1 MLPCRN
7 GSHLYTGRQT
17 CLSQRPGSGTSERCN
32 SGSTDPAKLKV
43 SGDFMSLYQAYL
55 EQIEGRKE
63 QGLKPKPI
71 DDGSL
76 VAELIAQ
83 IKDADHAHRADSLN
97 FLIYNTLPGT
107 TSAAGVKAAFLKEI
121 ILGEAVV
128 AEITPAFAFELLSH
142 MKGGPSVEV
151 LLDLALG
158 DDAAIASDAA
168 EILKTQVFLY
178 EADTNRLK
186 AAFEAGS
193 AIARDIIESYAEA
206 EFFTKLPEIEDE
218 IKVVTYIAAE
228 GDIST
233 DLLSPGNQA
242 HSRSDREL
250 HGKCMISEQ
259 AQDEIRKLQA
269 QHPDKQVML
278 IAEKGTMGVGSSRMS
293 GVNNV
298 ALWTGRQASPY
309 VPFVN
314 VAPIV
319 AGTNGISP
327 IFLTTVGVTGGI
339 GIDLKNWVKKLD
351 ADGNPILNNDDNP
364 ILEQKYSVETGTILT
379 INTKDKMLLDEDGG
393 EALVDVSSS
402 FTPQKLE
409 FMKAGGS
416 YAIVFGKMLQTF
428 ACETLG
434 VELKSAYAPSK
445 EVSVEGQ
452 GLTAV
457 EKIFNANAV
466 GVAPGTVLHAGSD
479 ARVRVNIVGSQDTTG
494 LMTAQELEAMAA
506 TVISPT
512 VDGAYQSGCHTASV
526 WDIKAQENTPRLM
539 KFMHDFGLITGR
551 DPKDVYHP
559 MTDVIHKVLN
569 DITVDDWAII
579 IGGDSH
585 TRMSKGVAFGA
596 DSGTV
601 ALALATGEA
610 TMPIPESVKV
620 TFKGSMADHMDF
632 RDVVHAT
639 QTQMLK
645 QFGDNVFQGRIIEVH
660 IGTLLADQAFTFTDW
675 TAEMKAK
682 ASICISEDATLIES
696 LEIAK
701 HRIQIMIDKGMEN
714 DNRMLQGL
722 IDIADQR
729 IAQIRSGEKPALAP
743 DANASYFAEVVVD
756 LDQIVE
762 PMIADPDVN
771 NADVSKRYTHDTIRP
786 ISFYGADK
794 KVDLGFVGSC
804 MVHKGDVKIVAQ
816 MLRNLE
822 KSSGKVEFN
831 APLVVAAPT
840 YNIIDELK
848 AEGDWDIL
856 QKYSGFEFDD
866 SKPKT
871 SARTEYENILYLERP
886 GCNLCMGNQEKA
898 AKGDTV
904 LATSTRLFKGRVVED
919 AGDKKGESLL
929 ASTPVV
935 VLSAILGR
943 TPTLDEYKTAVDGI
957 DLTKFAPPLAKPG
970 TTQSAHF

>member
-1 MLPCRN
+1 MA
-7 GSHLYTGRQT
+7 LY
-17 CLSQRPGSGTSERCN
+17 
-32 SGSTDPAKLKV
+32 D
-43 SGDFMSLYQAYL
+43 AYL
-55 EQIEGRKE
+55 ENIETRKQ
-63 QGLKPKPI
+63 QGLSAKPI
-71 DDGSL
+71 DDGDL
-76 VAELIAQ
+76 LAEIIGLIKQ
-83 IKDADHAHRADSLN
+83 PDNGHRADALHY
-97 FLIYNTLPGT
+97 FIYNTLPGT
-107 TSAAGVKAAFLKEI
+107 TSAAGEKAAFLKEI
-121 ILGEAVV
+121 ILGQATVD
-128 AEITPAFAFELLSH
+128 EISTDFAFELLSH

-151 LLDLALG
+151 LLDVALG
-158 DDAAIASDAA
+158 EDAALAVQAGDV
-168 EILKTQVFLY
+168 LKTQVFLY
-178 EADTNRLK
+178 EADMARLQ
-186 AAFEAGS
+186 AAYEADNE
-193 AIARDIIESYAEA
+193 IAKDILESYAAA
-206 EFFTKLPEIEDE
+206 EFFTKLPDIEEE

-250 HGKCMISEQ
+250 HGKCMISEA
-259 AQDEIRKLQA
+259 AQKEIEALKLK
-269 QHPDKQVML
+269 HPDKRVML

-314 VAPIV
+314 IAPIV

-339 GIDLKNWVKKLD
+339 GVDLKNWVKKIGE
-351 ADGNPILNNDDNP
+351 DGKPLLNNDGNAV
-364 ILEQKYSVETGTILT
+364 LEQKYSVETGTVLT
-379 INTKDKMLLDEDGG
+379 INTAKKKLYSDDGS
-393 EALVDVSSS
+393 EELVDMADS
-402 FTPQKLE
+402 FTPQKVE

-416 YAIVFGKMLQTF
+416 YAIVFGKKLQSF

-434 VELKSAYAPSK
+434 VELTPVFAPSK
-445 EVSVEGQ
+445 EISHDGQ

-457 EKIFNANAV
+457 EKIFNANAL
-466 GVAPGTVLHAGSD
+466 GRSSDKPLHAGSD
-479 ARVRVNIVGSQDTTG
+479 VRVQVNIVGSQDTTG

-506 TVISPT
+506 TLLSPS

-526 WDIKAQENTPRLM
+526 WDAKAQANTPRLM
-539 KFMHDFGLITGR
+539 AFMNKFGLVTAR
-551 DPKDVYHP
+551 DPKGQYHA

-620 TFKGSMADHMDF
+620 TFKGQMAEHMDF

-639 QTQMLK
+639 QAQMLD
-645 QFGDNVFQGRIIEVH
+645 QFGDNVFQGRVIEVH

-682 ASICISEDATLIES
+682 ASICISNDETLIGS

-701 HRIQIMIDKGMEN
+701 ARIQVMIDKGM
-714 DNRMLQGL
+714 DNAAHMLQGL
-722 IDIADQR
+722 IDIADKR
-729 IAQIRSGEKPALAP
+729 IGEIKSGNKPALTP
-743 DANASYFAEVVVD
+743 DANAAYFAEVVVD
-756 LDQIVE
+756 LDAINE
-762 PMIADPDVN
+762 PMIADPDVE
-771 NADVSKRYTHDTIRP
+771 NADISKRYTHDTIRP
-786 ISFYGADK
+786 ISHYRAEK

-804 MVHKGDVKIVAQ
+804 MVHKGDMKIVAQ
-816 MLRNLE
+816 MFRNLE
-822 KSSGKVEFN
+822 NENGHVSFN
-831 APLVVAAPT
+831 APLVIAPPT
-840 YNIIDELK
+840 YNIVDELK

-856 QKYSGFEFDD
+856 QKYAGFEFDD
-866 SKPKT
+866 DAPKQE
-871 SARTEYENILYLERP
+871 ARTAYENTLYLERP

-904 LATSTRLFKGRVVED
+904 MATSTRLFKGRVVED
-919 AGDKKGESLL
+919 SDEQSRRVA
-929 ASTPVV
+929 ASFNPGGGV
-935 VLSAILGR
+935 
-943 TPTLDEYKTAVDGI
+943 VDGFGPHADFGRI
-957 DLTKFAPPLAKPG
+957 SKRR
-970 TTQSAHF
+970 

>member
-1 MLPCRN
+1 
-7 GSHLYTGRQT
+7 
-17 CLSQRPGSGTSERCN
+17 
-32 SGSTDPAKLKV
+32 V
-43 SGDFMSLYQAYL
+43 SLFADYL
-55 EQIEGRKE
+55 LEIESRKE
-63 QGLKPKPI
+63 QNLKPKPI
-71 DDGSL
+71 DDGAL
-76 VAELIAQ
+76 LAEVI
-83 IKDADHAHRADSLN
+83 DHITDTASKHRSACLDY
-97 FLIYNTLPGT
+97 FIYNTLPGT
-107 TSAAGVKAAFLKEI
+107 TSAANVKAQFLKDI
-121 ILGEAVV
+121 ITGAQTV
-128 AEITPAFAFELLSH
+128 AEITPEFAFELLSH
-142 MKGGPSVEV
+142 MKGGPSVAV

-158 DDAAIASDAA
+158 GDDKTARTAGDV
-168 EILKTQVFLY
+168 LKTQVFLY
-178 EADTNRLK
+178 DADTARL
-186 AAFEAGS
+186 ADAYNSGNAVAG
-193 AIARDIIESYAEA
+193 DILESYAQA
-206 EFFTKLPEIEDE
+206 EFFTKLPEIDE
-218 IKVVTYIAAE
+218 KIKVVTYVAAE

-250 HGKCMISEQ
+250 HGKCLISER
-259 AQDEIRKLQA
+259 AQQEIEALKL

-278 IAEKGTMGVGSSRMS
+278 VAEKGTMGVGSSRMS

-314 VAPIV
+314 IAPIV

-339 GIDLKNWVKKLD
+339 GIDLKNWVRKLD
-351 ADGNPILNNDDNP
+351 DEGRPIVNNDGNPVLQ
-364 ILEQKYSVETGTILT
+364 QKYSVETGTVLT
-379 INTKDKMLLDEDGG
+379 IDTTEKKLLDDDGA
-393 EALVDVSSS
+393 EELADLAAS
-402 FTPQKLE
+402 FSPQKLE
-409 FMKAGGS
+409 FIRAGGS
-416 YAIVFGKMLQTF
+416 YAIVFGKKLQSF
-428 ACETLG
+428 AAETLG
-434 VELKSAYAPSK
+434 VQPAPVFAPSK
-445 EVSVEGQ
+445 IVSHKGQ
-452 GLTAV
+452 GLSAV
-457 EKIFNANAV
+457 EKIFNANAL
-466 GVAPGTVLHAGSD
+466 GVDPDIKLHAGSD
-479 ARVRVNIVGSQDTTG
+479 VRVKVNIVGSQDTTG

-506 TVISPT
+506 TVIAPT
-512 VDGAYQSGCHTASV
+512 IDGAYQSGCHTASV
-526 WDIKAQENTPRLM
+526 WDFKAQENTPRLM
-539 KFMHDFGLITGR
+539 KFMNRFGLITGR
-551 DPKDVYHP
+551 DPKDRYHA

-569 DITVDDWAII
+569 DITVDDWSII

-620 TFKGSMADHMDF
+620 VFKGSMAAHMDF

-639 QTQMLK
+639 QAQMLE
-645 QFGDNVFQGRIIEVH
+645 QFSDNVFQGRVIEVH

-682 ASICISEDATLIES
+682 ASICISEDATLIQS
-696 LEIAK
+696 LEIARD
-701 HRIQIMIDKGMEN
+701 RIQGMIDKGMDN
-714 DNRMLQGL
+714 DNAMLAGL
-722 IDIADQR
+722 VARANRRIDEIKT
-729 IAQIRSGEKPALAP
+729 GTKPALMP
-743 DANASYFAEVVVD
+743 DDTAKYFAEVVVD

-771 NADVSKRYTHDTIRP
+771 NSDVSKRYTHDTIRP
-786 ISFYGADK
+786 ISYYGGDK
-794 KVDLGFVGSC
+794 RVDLGFVGSC
-804 MVHKGDVKIVAQ
+804 MVHKGDIKIVAQ

-822 KSSGKVEFN
+822 RDTDRVAFR

-848 AEGDWDIL
+848 AEGDWAIL

-866 SKPKT
+866 AAPKQT
-871 SARTEYENILYLERP
+871 SRTEYENILYLERP

-904 LATSTRLFKGRVVED
+904 MTTSTRLFKGRVVED
-919 AGDKKGESLL
+919 GEDKKGESLL

-943 TPTLDEYKTAVDGI
+943 TPTAEEYKQAVADI
-957 DLTKFAPPLAKPG
+957 DLTKFAPPSGRRGAG
-970 TTQSAHF
+970 DSVHF

>member
-1 MLPCRN
+1 MA
-7 GSHLYTGRQT
+7 LY
-17 CLSQRPGSGTSERCN
+17 
-32 SGSTDPAKLKV
+32 D
-43 SGDFMSLYQAYL
+43 AYL
-55 EQIEGRKE
+55 ENIETRKQ
-63 QGLKPKPI
+63 QGLSAKPI
-71 DDGSL
+71 DDGDL
-76 VAELIAQ
+76 LAEIIGLIKQ
-83 IKDADHAHRADSLN
+83 PDNGHRADALHY
-97 FLIYNTLPGT
+97 FIYNTLPGT
-107 TSAAGVKAAFLKEI
+107 TSAAGEKAAFLKEI
-121 ILGEAVV
+121 ILSQATVD
-128 AEITPAFAFELLSH
+128 EISTDFAFELLSH

-151 LLDLALG
+151 LLDVALG
-158 DDAAIASDAA
+158 EDAALAVQAGDV
-168 EILKTQVFLY
+168 LKTQVFLY
-178 EADTNRLK
+178 EADMARLQ
-186 AAFEAGS
+186 AAYAADNE
-193 AIARDIIESYAEA
+193 IAKDILESYAAA
-206 EFFTKLPEIEDE
+206 EFFTKLPDVEEE

-250 HGKCMISEQ
+250 HGKCMISEA
-259 AQDEIRKLQA
+259 AQKEIEALKLK
-269 QHPDKQVML
+269 HPDKRVML

-314 VAPIV
+314 IAPIV

-339 GIDLKNWVKKLD
+339 GVDLKNWVKKIGE
-351 ADGNPILNNDDNP
+351 DGKPLLNNDGNAV
-364 ILEQKYSVETGTILT
+364 LEQKYSVETGTVLT
-379 INTKDKMLLDEDGG
+379 INTAKKKLYSDDGS
-393 EALVDVSSS
+393 EELVDMADS
-402 FTPQKLE
+402 FTPQKVE

-416 YAIVFGKMLQTF
+416 YAIVFGKKLQSF

-434 VELKSAYAPSK
+434 VELTPVFAPSK
-445 EVSVEGQ
+445 EISHDGQ

-457 EKIFNANAV
+457 EKIFNANAL
-466 GVAPGTVLHAGSD
+466 GRSSDKPLHAGSD
-479 ARVRVNIVGSQDTTG
+479 VRVQVNIVGSQDTTG

-506 TVISPT
+506 TLLSPS

-526 WDIKAQENTPRLM
+526 WDAKAQANTPRLM
-539 KFMHDFGLITGR
+539 AFMNKFGLVTAR
-551 DPKDVYHP
+551 DPKGEYHA

-569 DITVDDWAII
+569 DITVDDRAII

-620 TFKGSMADHMDF
+620 TFKGQMADYMDF

-639 QTQMLK
+639 QAQMLD
-645 QFGDNVFQGRIIEVH
+645 QFGDNVFQGRVIEVH

-682 ASICISEDATLIES
+682 ASICISNDETLIGS

-701 HRIQIMIDKGMEN
+701 ARIQVMIDKGM
-714 DNRMLQGL
+714 DNAAHMLQGL
-722 IDIADQR
+722 IDIADKR
-729 IAQIRSGEKPALAP
+729 IGEIKSGDKPALTP
-743 DANASYFAEVVVD
+743 DANAAYFAEVVVD
-756 LDQIVE
+756 LDAINE
-762 PMIADPDVN
+762 PMIADPDVE
-771 NADVSKRYTHDTIRP
+771 NADISKRYTHDTIRP
-786 ISFYGADK
+786 ISHYRAEK

-804 MVHKGDVKIVAQ
+804 MVHKGDMKIVAQ
-816 MLRNLE
+816 MFRNLE
-822 KSSGKVEFN
+822 RENGDVSFN
-831 APLVVAAPT
+831 APLVIAPPT
-840 YNIIDELK
+840 YNIVDELK

-856 QKYSGFEFDD
+856 QKYAGFEFDD
-866 SKPKT
+866 DAPKQE
-871 SARTEYENILYLERP
+871 ARTAYENTLYLERP

-904 LATSTRLFKGRVVED
+904 MATSTRLFKGRVVED
-919 AGDKKGESLL
+919 SDNKAGESLL

-935 VLSAILGR
+935 VLSTVLGR
-943 TPTLDEYKTAVDGI
+943 TPTLEEYQSAVKGI
-957 DLTKFAPPLAKPG
+957 DLTKFAPPA
-970 TTQSAHF
+970 